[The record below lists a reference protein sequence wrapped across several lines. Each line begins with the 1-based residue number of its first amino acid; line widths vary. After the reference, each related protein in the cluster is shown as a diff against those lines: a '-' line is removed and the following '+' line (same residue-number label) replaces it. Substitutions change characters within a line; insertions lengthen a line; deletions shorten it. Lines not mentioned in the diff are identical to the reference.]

1 MVAWRYLTIEQKILF
16 TNKTLLMFMKNLF
29 KVLTVCTVAV
39 MTLSSCNCFTK
50 MAKNQDSISLTC
62 VPEVLVLNN
71 GNVDAAITVTFPE
84 KYFNAKAV
92 LKVTPVVVFEGGE
105 VAGTTQYFQG
115 VKVEDNYT
123 VIDKAMGGQ
132 YTMNV
137 TFPYDARMANSELQI
152 RAEIKCPKG
161 SCQEF
166 TLVNLNNGAM
176 PTSEEA
182 AILAAGGDEALKLAR
197 TFGITVAYGINTMQR
212 DLDFSAAM
220 ESMAS
225 GYKNVTNEVTKA
237 NYMYAISSS
246 NLTKKALNSEEVAAF
261 QQKAAEQKEN
271 DRIKQNI
278 YVNGYASPD
287 GPEKFNDKLAAARSK
302 SGEKAAAKLLKD
314 LGLTLDASSYG
325 EDWDG
330 FKELVAASNIE
341 DKELILSVL
350 NSYESSTERE
360 EQIKNMSKVF
370 EALKDE
376 ILPQLRRAQLVN
388 SSDITGKTDDE
399 MAALVRE
406 AKFAELNELE
416 MLHIASTG
424 KLSQAE
430 KVAVLEAA
438 AKEYKS
444 VVAYNNLGVAYA
456 EAGEGEKAA
465 EAFAAAVKAGGN
477 ATQIN
482 NNLALVNL
490 MNGDTEAAKSY
501 TANASKET
509 KALAAAAEGNYAA
522 AQSQLEGYNAAIA
535 ATMNADYT
543 AAKQFVANDTTAKAD
558 YLRAVIATKQG
569 DFTTATAEL
578 KSAIAKD
585 ATYAE
590 RCKED
595 VNLRKF
601 IGNEIAL

>member
-1 MVAWRYLTIEQKILF
+1 
-16 TNKTLLMFMKNLF
+16 MKNLF

-465 EAFAAAVKAGGN
+465 EVFAAAVKAGGN

-595 VNLRKF
+595 VNLRKY

>member
-1 MVAWRYLTIEQKILF
+1 
-16 TNKTLLMFMKNLF
+16 MKNLF

-388 SSDITGKTDDE
+388 SSDITGKTDEE
-399 MAALVRE
+399 MVALVRE

-595 VNLRKF
+595 VNLRKY

>member
-1 MVAWRYLTIEQKILF
+1 
-16 TNKTLLMFMKNLF
+16 MFMKNLF
-29 KVLTVCTVAV
+29 KVLTVCAVAAV
-39 MTLSSCNCFTK
+39 TFSSCNCFTK
-50 MAKNQDSISLTC
+50 MAKNQDDVTLTC
-62 VPEVLVLNN
+62 TPEVLVLNN

-92 LKVTPVVVFEGGE
+92 LRVTPVVVFEGGE
-105 VAGTTQYFQG
+105 VAGATQYFQG
-115 VKVEDNYT
+115 TKVDDNYT
-123 VIDKAMGGQ
+123 VIDKSKGGQ

-137 TFPYDARMANSELQI
+137 TFPYDARMANSELQL

-161 SCQEF
+161 SCKEF

-176 PTSEEA
+176 PTKEEA
-182 AILAAGGDEALKLAR
+182 AILAAGGAEAQALAR
-197 TFGITVAYGINTMQR
+197 TFGITVAYGVNTLQR
-212 DLDFSAAM
+212 DLDFASAM
-220 ESMAS
+220 QSMAT

-237 NYMYAISSS
+237 NYMFAINSS
-246 NLTKKALNSEEVAAF
+246 NLTKKAAGAEDVAAF
-261 QQKAAEQKEN
+261 QQKAAEQKDN

-287 GPEKFNDKLAAARSK
+287 GPEKFNDKLSAARSQ
-302 SGEKAAAKLLKD
+302 SGEKAAEKLLKD
-314 LGLTLDASSYG
+314 LGLTLDAASYG

-350 NSYESSTERE
+350 NSYESSSERE
-360 EQIKNMSKVF
+360 EQIKNLSKVF
-370 EALKDE
+370 NALKEE

-388 SSDITGKTDDE
+388 SSDITGKTDEE
-399 MAALVRE
+399 MIALVRGGQT
-406 AKFAELNELE
+406 AELNVLE
-416 MLHIASTG
+416 KLHIASTG
-424 KLSQAE
+424 KLTSE
-430 KVAVLEAA
+430 ETIAVLEAA
-438 AKEYKS
+438 VAEGGAK
-444 VVAYNNLGVAYA
+444 AYNNLGVAYA
-456 EAGEGEKAA
+456 EAGNTEKAA

-477 ATQIN
+477 ASEIN

-490 MNGDTEAAKSY
+490 MSGNTEAAKSY
-501 TANASKET
+501 SANASKET

-543 AAKQFVANDTTAKAD
+543 AAKQFVANDATAKAD
-558 YLRAVIATKQG
+558 YLRAVIAVKQG

-595 VNLRKF
+595 VNLRKH
-601 IGNEIAL
+601 IGNEIIL

>member
-1 MVAWRYLTIEQKILF
+1 
-16 TNKTLLMFMKNLF
+16 MKNLF
-29 KVLTVCTVAV
+29 KVLSVCTVAV

-50 MAKNQDSISLTC
+50 MAKNQDDIALTC

-71 GNVDAAITVTFPE
+71 GKVDAAITVTFPE

-137 TFPYDARMANSELQI
+137 TFPYDARMVNSELQI

-161 SCQEF
+161 SCKEF

-182 AILAAGGDEALKLAR
+182 EILAAGGDEALKLAR
-197 TFGITVAYGINTMQR
+197 TFGITVAYGVNTLQR

-246 NLTKKALNSEEVAAF
+246 NLTKKAMNSEEVAAF
-261 QQKAAEQKEN
+261 KQKATEQSSNE
-271 DRIKQNI
+271 RIKQNI

-287 GPEKFNDKLAAARSK
+287 GPEKFNDKLSAARSE
-302 SGEKAAAKLLKD
+302 SGKKAAEKLLKEV
-314 LGLTLDASSYG
+314 GLELDAASYG

-330 FKELVAASNIE
+330 FAELVAASDME
-341 DKELILSVL
+341 DKDVILSVL
-350 NSYESSTERE
+350 RSYDSSTDRE
-360 EQIKNMSKVF
+360 IQIKNMSQVYDT
-370 EALKDE
+370 LKND
-376 ILPQLRRAQLVN
+376 ILPQLRRAQLIN
-388 SSDITGKTDDE
+388 SSDVTGKTDDE

-406 AKFAELNELE
+406 GKFNELDE
-416 MLHIASTG
+416 KELLHIASTG
-424 KLSQAE
+424 KLTAQE
-430 KVAVLEAA
+430 TIVALEAA

-444 VVAYNNLGVAYA
+444 AAAYNNLGVAYA
-456 EAGEGEKAA
+456 AAGEGEKAA
-465 EAFAAAVKAGGN
+465 DAFAKAVTAGGK
-477 ATQIN
+477 ASQIN

-490 MNGDTEAAKSY
+490 MNGDTEAAKTYVNS
-501 TANASKET
+501 ASKEA
-509 KALAAAAEGNYAA
+509 KALAAAAEGNYAQ
-522 AQSQLEGYNAAIA
+522 AQSQLEGYNAAVA

-543 AAKQFVANDTTAKAD
+543 AAKQAIANDKSAKAD
-558 YLRAVIATKQG
+558 YLRAIIATKQG
-569 DFTTATAEL
+569 DMNAATAEL

-585 ATYAE
+585 PAYAE
-590 RCKED
+590 RAKKD
-595 VNLRKF
+595 VNLRQY
-601 IGNEIAL
+601 IGNEIQL